1 MCAAYAHEQ
10 FLHRCKQVVRCTE
23 CRGERGGE
31 KQLGKDNHFFPPRQR
46 EQRHNESRIKVAYII

>member
-31 KQLGKDNHFFPPRQR
+31 KQLGKDNHFFHRV
-46 EQRHNESRIKVAYII
+46 NESRGTTKAE